1 MLGPL
6 LYLIFINDIDDGIIS
21 KIWKFADNSK
31 IYNKVCNEAD
41 TKIISGD
48 LKKLFQWSEDWQML
62 FNVDK
67 CIVLHMGSR
76 NQRGKVENTRLEEK
90 N

>member
-6 LYLIFINDIDDGIIS
+6 LFVIFINDIDEGIIS
-21 KIWKFADNSK
+21 KIWKFADDSK
-31 IYNKVCNEAD
+31 ICNKVCNEAD
-41 TKIISGD
+41 TEIISGD

-67 CIVLHMGSR
+67 CIVFAYG
-76 NQRGKVENTRLEEK
+76 
-90 N
+90 